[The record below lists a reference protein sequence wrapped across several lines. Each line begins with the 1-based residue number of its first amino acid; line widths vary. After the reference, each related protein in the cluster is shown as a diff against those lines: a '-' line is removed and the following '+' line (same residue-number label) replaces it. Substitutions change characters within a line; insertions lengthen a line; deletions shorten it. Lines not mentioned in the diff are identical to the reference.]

1 MVDPIALLI
10 KITSHILQPH
20 CWLSNCHTAADNP
33 NTHPA
38 ARPESGKGH
47 SLAIWIWFPIVL
59 LSGIMLVERWY
70 NDAVKNRVA
79 PNTLNF
85 AAEQMG

>member
-1 MVDPIALLI
+1 MGKREKVYVSKAITNHPFLDVVFLHPYKMVKLGMVDPIALLI

-20 CWLSNCHTAADNP
+20 CRLSNCHTAADNP

-47 SLAIWIWFPIVL
+47 SLAI
-59 LSGIMLVERWY
+59 
-70 NDAVKNRVA
+70 
-79 PNTLNF
+79 
-85 AAEQMG
+85 